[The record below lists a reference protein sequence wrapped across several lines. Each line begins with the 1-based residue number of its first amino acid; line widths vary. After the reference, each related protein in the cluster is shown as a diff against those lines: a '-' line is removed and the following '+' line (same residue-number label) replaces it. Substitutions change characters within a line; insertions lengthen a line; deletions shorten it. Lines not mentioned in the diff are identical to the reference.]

1 MLMNIQALG
10 KVIGDRRRA
19 LGLTQER
26 LAHMSQQSRRT
37 IQTLE
42 AGTNDLGFERV
53 GRILE
58 VLGLSFDLASARRKP
73 KRALWM
79 AAKNASVSYRG
90 ELTPEMLEHTLATA
104 VAPSGFEAHVGHF
117 LDESPLDYVV
127 MAVEEAAQQENRP
140 PAEIWANVAKLAK
153 RHSISRQELW
163 A

>member
-1 MLMNIQALG
+1 MAMNIQALG
-10 KVIGDRRRA
+10 KLIGDRRRS

-26 LAHMSQQSRRT
+26 LAHMAQQSRRT

-42 AGTNDLGFERV
+42 SGTNDLGFERV
-53 GRILE
+53 ARILE
-58 VLGLSFDLASARRKP
+58 VLGLSFDLTAAQRKP

-90 ELTPEMLEHTLATA
+90 ELTQEMLEHALATA
-104 VAPSGFEAHVGHF
+104 EVPSGFEAHVGHF

-127 MAVEEAAQQENRP
+127 LAVEEAAQRKHRP
-140 PAEIWANVAKLAK
+140 PAEIWANVAKLAR
-153 RHSISRQELW
+153 RHSITRQELW

>member
-1 MLMNIQALG
+1 MAMDIKSLG
-10 KVIGDRRRA
+10 KLVSERRRT
-19 LGLTQER
+19 LGLTQQR
-26 LAHMSQQSRRT
+26 LARMAQQSPRA

-53 GRILE
+53 AKVME
-58 VLGLSFDLASARRKP
+58 VLGLAFVPTPNKP

-90 ELTPEMLEHTLATA
+90 ELTQEMLERTLATA
-104 VAPSGFEAHVGHF
+104 EVPSGFEAHVGHF

-127 MAVEEAAQQENRP
+127 MAVQEAAQQEHRP
-140 PAEIWANVAKLAK
+140 PTEIWANVTKLAQ
-153 RHSISRQELW
+153 RHSITRKELW